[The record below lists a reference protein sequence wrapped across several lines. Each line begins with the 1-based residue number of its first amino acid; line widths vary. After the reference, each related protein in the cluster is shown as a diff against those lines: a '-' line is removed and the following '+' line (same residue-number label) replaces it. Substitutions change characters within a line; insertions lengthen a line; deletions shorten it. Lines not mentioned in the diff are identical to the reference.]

1 MPNHVL
7 QIDCSGGITGL
18 EAELDIAPYSG
29 PYSTV
34 WIEADVAFN
43 STYVTA
49 FLAQGSSDEPV
60 VLSNDTGPQ
69 FEEILL
75 DPSGTGGW
83 TTLGRSGGTFG
94 GAPAS
99 GFAHALTPLQFYH
112 LKLRVTAGSP
122 ATADAWIDGVSL
134 GPLTMTGINIAQ
146 IIFLDIQAGIIATA
160 GALAWFDNVTAGTT
174 EGGSDILSDDFEGI
188 GAPSAS
194 IWNSLVDATV
204 VTDPGIAPPV
214 IGTPNVGRVLI
225 AFDDGPHEPSPTFT
239 AIDQAGDFPDQF
251 VSGYDTR
258 SGKQTLLSQTETGEA
273 TVYINDHSLALFD
286 PRNSSS
292 PYFGKL
298 YGRQILLQL
307 YNPVTAVWESQFQG
321 WIDYVTWDIDGS
333 AVNAAGEPI
342 NASIQL
348 ECVDLFD
355 ELDGFGLTPGLAGD
369 VPPSGMEDGVYYAE
383 AHVDDRQIQ
392 ILTDVGIDSTR
403 YGSPSLASGNVNCQ
417 EVKYDPDESAL
428 SALRD
433 AADAEFPF
441 ISNIYID
448 RFGKYQFR
456 GRYGRFA
463 PDSVAAEPGSTWDF
477 TRWAVGDGAAI
488 VADATRAQMRILS
501 FQRGRNEVLNVGM
514 CWSKGT
520 TAAQMPSQVYAD
532 TTSITDYGQH
542 AAPPMSDL
550 LIADDGLESGNPNA
564 RVECYDFAKLLVKN
578 QKDPLESI
586 SALQVKTVH
595 PSDARAAPTW
605 AFLTQSDI
613 SHIVNVAVGYPGGT
627 GFTGTSPA
635 DDYYIEGRSLR
646 VRALEPGFDY
656 VELDCEVS
664 PAVWSMDTHGVFP
677 PFS

>member
-7 QIDCSGGITGL
+7 QVDCTSGAGIVERDFGSGL
-18 EAELDIAPYSG
+18 TDIWLE
-29 PYSTV
+29 V
-34 WIEADVAFN
+34 DVAFN
-43 STYVTA
+43 AAYITAAIAAATHIQLVGLVASGPGGMDVGDIGVSTVLDWQLNSQT
-49 FLAQGSSDEPV
+49 PV
-60 VLSNDTGPQ
+60 
-69 FEEILL
+69 
-75 DPSGTGGW
+75 
-83 TTLGRSGGTFG
+83 
-94 GAPAS
+94 APA
-99 GFAHALTPLQFYH
+99 AAITALQAYR
-112 LKLRVTAGSP
+112 LKFHFVGGSP
-122 ATADAWIDGVSL
+122 LNVQAWIDGSSVGTDSSYNTANGRWL
-134 GPLTMTGINIAQ
+134 DLEAINIT
-146 IIFLDIQAGIIATA
+146 QAGAFVY
-160 GALAWFDNVTAGTT
+160 FDNLIVGST
-174 EGGSDILSDDFEGI
+174 EGASDIYSDDFEGDLS
-188 GAPSAS
+188 G
-194 IWNSLVDATV
+194 WNSFVNDAV
-204 VTDPGIAPPV
+204 IITDPGITPPTPPAPP
-214 IGTPNVGRVLI
+214 PEGRVGI
-225 AFDDGPHEPSPTFT
+225 AFDDGPHTATPTWTF
-239 AIDQAGDFPDQF
+239 IDQAGDFPDQF

-286 PRNSSS
+286 PRNVSS

-298 YGRQILLQL
+298 DGRQILLQL
-307 YNPVTAVWESQFQG
+307 YNPVTTVWESQFQG

-433 AADAEFPF
+433 AADAESPF
-441 ISNIYID
+441 ISNIYVD

-488 VADATRAQMRILS
+488 VADATRAQMRVLS
-501 FQRGRNEVLNVGM
+501 FQRGRNEILNVAM
-514 CWSKGT
+514 CWPKGT

-532 TTSITDYGQH
+532 ATSITDYGQH

-550 LIADDGLESGNPNA
+550 LTADDGLESGNPNA
-564 RVECYDFAKLLVKN
+564 RVECYDFAQLLVKN

-595 PSDARAAPTW
+595 PDDARATTTW

-627 GFTGTSPA
+627 GFTGASPA

-646 VRALEPGFDY
+646 VRPLDPGFDY